1 MYNDVSLL
9 CTNCAI
15 SNAVLK
21 LGHFLCAKNRVKI
34 NESCLK
40 DLSICMNLPL
50 VSNSSFDRLQIN
62 FKMKNFIL
70 VVSLFATVSMCSAP
84 QDLTT
89 IKSLLM
95 TIFNTYK

>member
-1 MYNDVSLL
+1 MYNDVSLM

-40 DLSICMNLPL
+40 VLL
-50 VSNSSFDRLQIN
+50 SSFFLNKLIH
-62 FKMKNFIL
+62 
-70 VVSLFATVSMCSAP
+70 VSTYP
-84 QDLTT
+84 D
-89 IKSLLM
+89 IK
-95 TIFNTYK
+95 

>member
-1 MYNDVSLL
+1 MTYKELASKYLIDQRFCVFHFECKTLNSDLKQGLRIRSIRKKNHIRLVCLHVLMSLV

-40 DLSICMNLPL
+40 DLSICMNLPF
-50 VSNSSFDRLQIN
+50 SI
-62 FKMKNFIL
+62 
-70 VVSLFATVSMCSAP
+70 
-84 QDLTT
+84 
-89 IKSLLM
+89 
-95 TIFNTYK
+95 

>member
-1 MYNDVSLL
+1 MQNLKLRSETGSTYQIKLERKKNHIRLVCLHVLMSLV

-40 DLSICMNLPL
+40 DLSICMNL
-50 VSNSSFDRLQIN
+50 
-62 FKMKNFIL
+62 
-70 VVSLFATVSMCSAP
+70 
-84 QDLTT
+84 
-89 IKSLLM
+89 LLS
-95 TIFNTYK
+95 